1 MIIKDPNQIKYR
13 AALQIERDYQ
23 AQDLGLVAEDLRQKY
38 QTGLSQ
44 GKELLTEADVKNFQK
59 ILADIANS
67 HLELQFQ
74 DDWKKQPLQFRTNIL
89 NQATRELFSLI
100 KTSKEN
106 ISDEVEFYAPPL
118 LEKFFVESLK
128 TTQRNKPPTGL

>member
-13 AALQIERDYQ
+13 AALQIERDYY
-23 AQDLGLVAEDLRQKY
+23 AQDLGLAAEDLRKKY

-44 GKELLTEADVKNFQK
+44 GKELLTENDVKNFQK
-59 ILADIANS
+59 ILADVANS

-74 DDWKKQPLQFRTNIL
+74 DEWRKQSLQFRTNIL
-89 NQATRELFSLI
+89 NQVTRELFSLI

-106 ISDEVEFYAPPL
+106 ISNEVEFYAPLL
-118 LEKFFVESLK
+118 LEKFFVESLE
-128 TTQRNKPPTGL
+128 TIQRNNQSTGL

>member
-38 QTGLSQ
+38 LTGLSQ
-44 GKELLTEADVKNFQK
+44 GKKLLTEADVKNFQK

-89 NQATRELFSLI
+89 NQVTSELFSLI

-106 ISDEVEFYAPPL
+106 ISDEVELSAPLL

-128 TTQRNKPPTGL
+128 TTQRNNPPTGL

>member
-13 AALQIERDYQ
+13 AALQIERDYY
-23 AQDLGLVAEDLRQKY
+23 AQDLGLAAEDLRQKY

-44 GKELLTEADVKNFQK
+44 GKELLTENDVKNFQK
-59 ILADIANS
+59 ILADVANS

-74 DDWKKQPLQFRTNIL
+74 DEWKKQSLQFRTNIL
-89 NQATRELFSLI
+89 NQVTRELFSLI

-106 ISDEVEFYAPPL
+106 ISNEVELYAPLL
-118 LEKFFVESLK
+118 LEKFFVESLE
-128 TTQRNKPPTGL
+128 TIQRNNQSTGL

>member
-13 AALQIERDYQ
+13 AALQIERDYY
-23 AQDLGLVAEDLRQKY
+23 AQDLGLAAEDLRQKY

-44 GKELLTEADVKNFQK
+44 GKELLTENDVKNFQK
-59 ILADIANS
+59 ILADVANS

-74 DDWKKQPLQFRTNIL
+74 DEWKKQSLQFRTNIL
-89 NQATRELFSLI
+89 NQVTRELFSLI

-106 ISDEVEFYAPPL
+106 ISNEVELYAPLL
-118 LEKFFVESLK
+118 LEKFFVESLETIQK
-128 TTQRNKPPTGL
+128 NNQSTGL